1 VTLRTSRVLPASA
14 LRWFDERAN
23 TAAGEAQVRVGL
35 IRMAL
40 RRRENIPELAVLA
53 LEREGLG
60 KRDLEL
66 EAGR

>member
-1 VTLRTSRVLPASA
+1 MTLKTSRGLPASA
-14 LRWFDERAN
+14 LRWLDERAA
-23 TAAGEAQVRVGL
+23 TVVGGAEVRVGL

-40 RRRENIPELAVLA
+40 RLRENIPELAVLA

-60 KRDLEL
+60 TPGLEL

>member
-1 VTLRTSRVLPASA
+1 MTFRRSPRLPTSA
-14 LRWFDERAN
+14 LRWLDERAF
-23 TAAGEAQVRVGL
+23 TAVGSAEVRVGL

-60 KRDLEL
+60 KRHLEL
-66 EAGR
+66 EAGQ